1 MKKLLV
7 SIAAVGALAIGG
19 AASAQDVFGLGNV
32 LPQILGNIG
41 LGNLGLGNVYPGV
54 PGNVY
59 TPGSGSP
66 PPGSVVLD
74 ANGRPVV
81 VAATGVAAMP
91 GGTVVESA
99 DGGQV
104 TLDANGTYID
114 RYGRRIQV
122 DTTGR
127 HTPISG
133 VSVLGAGSSRYY
145 DRDGDGVAD
154 QYDRYPNDPRYR

>member
-7 SIAAVGALAIGG
+7 SILTVGALAAGG

-41 LGNLGLGNVYPGV
+41 LGNLGLGNGYPTV
-54 PGNVY
+54 PGSIY
-59 TPGSGSP
+59 GPGSGSP

-81 VAATGVAAMP
+81 IAATGVAAMP

-104 TLDANGTYID
+104 TLDSNGTYID
-114 RYGRRIQV
+114 RYGQRVQV
-122 DTTGR
+122 DATGR
-127 HTPISG
+127 HTPIG
-133 VSVLGAGSSRYY
+133 GGIAGISSRLF

-154 QYDRYPNDPRYR
+154 QNDRYPSDPRYR